1 MNLLI
6 KTFYMICM
14 KTSILVGGQAVIE
27 GVMMRVP
34 GAYATALR
42 LKNGEIISKRF
53 DFTSIIERYK
63 MKNYFIIRGFLH
75 LYESMKIGYQTLD
88 WSADIYES
96 ENNDSKKNKESILNT
111 FFEKLVSIFSI
122 LLSIGIFLGLPLYFS
137 SILIPDN
144 TNSPFYFNIISGII
158 RITIFLVYLI
168 LISQLNDVKR
178 LFQYHG
184 AEHKT
189 VYNFESGKE
198 LNIKNAQKFS
208 TLHPRCGTSFIFII
222 MIVTIFSY
230 TILDSI
236 ALLFI
241 DNLNFSIRL
250 IMHLLCLPLVAGIG
264 YEVLKFLSNK
274 QHILIFKY
282 LSKPGLLLQ
291 NITTKEPDDLQ
302 LEIAIY
308 ALKTAFDNKI
318 DQFKGKKYTAESIG

>member
-96 ENNDSKKNKESILNT
+96 ENNNSKKNKESILNK

-189 VYNFESGKE
+189 VYNFESGKA

>member
-1 MNLLI
+1 
-6 KTFYMICM
+6 
-14 KTSILVGGQAVIE
+14 
-27 GVMMRVP
+27 
-34 GAYATALR
+34 
-42 LKNGEIISKRF
+42 
-53 DFTSIIERYK
+53 
-63 MKNYFIIRGFLH
+63 
-75 LYESMKIGYQTLD
+75 
-88 WSADIYES
+88 
-96 ENNDSKKNKESILNT
+96 
-111 FFEKLVSIFSI
+111 
-122 LLSIGIFLGLPLYFS
+122 
-137 SILIPDN
+137 
-144 TNSPFYFNIISGII
+144 
-158 RITIFLVYLI
+158 
-168 LISQLNDVKR
+168 
-178 LFQYHG
+178 
-184 AEHKT
+184 
-189 VYNFESGKE
+189 
-198 LNIKNAQKFS
+198 
-208 TLHPRCGTSFIFII
+208 

>member
-96 ENNDSKKNKESILNT
+96 ENNNSKKNKESILNK

-122 LLSIGIFLGLPLYFS
+122 VLSIGIFLGLPLYFS

-198 LNIKNAQKFS
+198 LNIKNARKFS

-274 QHILIFKY
+274 QHILMFKY

-318 DQFKGKKYTAESIG
+318 DQFKGKTYTAESIG

>member
-42 LKNGEIISKRF
+42 LKNGTIISKRF

-96 ENNDSKKNKESILNT
+96 ENNNSKKNKDSILNK

-158 RITIFLVYLI
+158 RITIFLIYLI

-189 VYNFESGKE
+189 VYNFESGKA

>member
-318 DQFKGKKYTAESIG
+318 DQFQGKKYTAESIG

>member
-96 ENNDSKKNKESILNT
+96 ENNNSKKNKESILNT

>member
-122 LLSIGIFLGLPLYFS
+122 VLSIGIFLGLPLYFS

-158 RITIFLVYLI
+158 IITIFLVYLI